1 MFALFDELQML
12 RVILIF
18 VLHPFRL
25 KLEIQGDLV
34 SLIDHRAMASCHFA
48 RVKAHHAWNGR
59 KVFFGVREDFIRCV
73 RLGGICPKDD
83 NMRKHL
89 LIYEGF
95 SRGVQSVNSRR
106 CGQPR
111 LKVVVREVAGVQ
123 ELQELQ
129 NEKSESFP
137 RALSFSEIAVFSEK
151 SADRCREEP
160 KRARAKIL
168 EDRPGSFERSS

>member
-95 SRGVQSVNSRR
+95 PKVAQSVSRR
-106 CGQPR
+106 CGQAR
-111 LKVVVREVAGVQ
+111 LKVVEEKSRSADGGEVTGVQ

-129 NEKSESFP
+129 NKKSES
-137 RALSFSEIAVFSEK
+137 
-151 SADRCREEP
+151 C
-160 KRARAKIL
+160 
-168 EDRPGSFERSS
+168 PGP